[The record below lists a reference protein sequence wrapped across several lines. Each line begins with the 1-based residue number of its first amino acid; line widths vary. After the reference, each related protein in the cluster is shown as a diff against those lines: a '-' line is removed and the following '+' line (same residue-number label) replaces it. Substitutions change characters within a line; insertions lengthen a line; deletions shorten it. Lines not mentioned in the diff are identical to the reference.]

1 MNGMQIPARTS
12 SAPPN
17 LDEQK
22 RDQACHDAIKT
33 GPPVPVPPPPKH
45 PLPKRDLSASDHS
58 IAGSPYFFK
67 GQEGSSPAHSPISTI
82 TETFVHAISGIPIQ
96 MLFNQ
101 PQVPIQFSG
110 PNTSIQSQGMASA
123 FLQMPNSSA
132 RGKCSIPVGNAPPM
146 QQQIFVAGLQ
156 PHMMQPQGIMHQ
168 GQGLNFGAQMNSQFS
183 PKLGTL
189 GMAIGPYNNKERNL
203 VVVLARLLSK

>member
-1 MNGMQIPARTS
+1 
-12 SAPPN
+12 
-17 LDEQK
+17 
-22 RDQACHDAIKT
+22 
-33 GPPVPVPPPPKH
+33 
-45 PLPKRDLSASDHS
+45 
-58 IAGSPYFFK
+58 
-67 GQEGSSPAHSPISTI
+67 
-82 TETFVHAISGIPIQ
+82 

-123 FLQMPNSSA
+123 SLQMP
-132 RGKCSIPVGNAPPM
+132 IPVPMLPVGSAPPM
-146 QQQIFVAGLQ
+146 QQQMFVAGLQ

-189 GMAIGPYNNKERNL
+189 GMAIGPYNKKERNL